1 MLKFFMPVI
10 YEYLKH
16 AIVFVSGKP
25 DQPSLMLYS
34 GAHERGFTVEGPSL
48 INKHLP
54 GTNTLA

>member
-1 MLKFFMPVI
+1 MPVI

-16 AIVFVSGKP
+16 VIVFVSGKP
-25 DQPSLMLYS
+25 VRPSLMLNI